1 MMRRYIGETSFMAS
15 INRYLDS
22 YAWGTATTEQFFD
35 CVLADEP
42 QLTED
47 IFRAW
52 ISSSG
57 LPLYKYAWRVDEDG
71 RLRLLVHLDEAPCR
85 GEYLTPFTLRL
96 LGEDRTKDIQILVD
110 RENAEFLLWP
120 GIEVTEVIL
129 DPAQDVFCDLEL
141 LSIGELEALLAGE
154 EAPDAVLIAPN
165 PVQNMLTVRSTGWQE
180 LAVYDLLGR
189 LRFTQPPC
197 EAVDVVTAYLN
208 ISDLPAGVYFLRLRQ
223 DGKYNSHKFVVVR

>member
-1 MMRRYIGETSFMAS
+1 M
-15 INRYLDS
+15 
-22 YAWGTATTEQFFD
+22 
-35 CVLADEP
+35 
-42 QLTED
+42 
-47 IFRAW
+47 
-52 ISSSG
+52 
-57 LPLYKYAWRVDEDG
+57 
-71 RLRLLVHLDEAPCR
+71 
-85 GEYLTPFTLRL
+85 
-96 LGEDRTKDIQILVD
+96 
-110 RENAEFLLWP
+110 
-120 GIEVTEVIL
+120 TEVIL

-141 LSIGELEALLAGE
+141 LSIGELEAFLAGE